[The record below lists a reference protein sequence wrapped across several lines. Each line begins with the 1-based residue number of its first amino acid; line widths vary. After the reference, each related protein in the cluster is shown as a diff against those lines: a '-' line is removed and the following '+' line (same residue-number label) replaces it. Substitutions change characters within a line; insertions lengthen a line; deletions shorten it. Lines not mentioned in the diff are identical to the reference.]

1 MEALK
6 KFVEQFGEIPFPYE
20 DVVKKGR
27 KYYLIPKATRDL
39 IKTINEDIV
48 HAGLYLG
55 EYKGQFNTTIHTL
68 NIIAPHT
75 KKKVILEHKSAWLFI
90 CQRDVFAHKIDN
102 NDRIKK
108 NSFVIITN
116 EEGEVL
122 GLAKKIKDREGEIYK
137 NIMDIGDFLRRE
149 QSKKKKR
156 R

>member
-6 KFVEQFGEIPFPYE
+6 KFVEQFTDFPFPYE

-27 KYYLIPKATRDL
+27 KYYLMTKKTRDL
-39 IKTINEDIV
+39 IKTIDEEVV
-48 HAGLYLG
+48 HAGLFLG

-75 KKKVILEHKSAWLFI
+75 KKKVILEHKSAWLFV
-90 CQRDVFAHKIDN
+90 CGRDVFAHKIEN
-102 NDRIKK
+102 NDKIKK
-108 NSFVIITN
+108 NSFVITTN

-122 GLAKKIKDREGEIYK
+122 GLAKKTKDKEEEIYK

-149 QSKKKKR
+149 QSKKKR
-156 R
+156 RK